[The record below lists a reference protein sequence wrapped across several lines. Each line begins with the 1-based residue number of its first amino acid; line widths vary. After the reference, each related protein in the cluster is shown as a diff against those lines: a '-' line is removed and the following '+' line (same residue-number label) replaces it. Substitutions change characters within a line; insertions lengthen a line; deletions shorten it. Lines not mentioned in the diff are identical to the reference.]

1 MLNSTVNARDSHF
14 ILVRALDRDRV
25 IALRPVLLRWIDW
38 SIVLQSFL
46 CIFWCPRPLFINRE
60 GRGAITILVGSTEGV
75 RNYIQKVLSI
85 GIRLVWPIL
94 LRFGVAVAAPL
105 LASVRGPGQGPRS
118 VVALLGSP
126 VGPASTSPRA
136 FHG

>member
-1 MLNSTVNARDSHF
+1 MQNLAVNARDSQF
-14 ILVRALDRDRV
+14 ILVRTLNRDRV

-38 SIVLQSFL
+38 NIALQSF
-46 CIFWCPRPLFINRE
+46 FPFGCPRSLFINRE

-118 VVALLGSP
+118 VVALLRSP